1 MTLPAAA
8 VFHRGGGFGER
19 FAGAG
24 LTQRALH
31 GRVVNPTGKGI
42 IFFLKCLQVS
52 FHLCDTTGDFFGAAA
67 EVHPAQ
73 LIQLCLQMVYFAFTL
88 VQLFQQ
94 GTVQRLLFG
103 KETFQC
109 IDIVRK

>member
-1 MTLPAAA
+1 
-8 VFHRGGGFGER
+8 
-19 FAGAG
+19 
-24 LTQRALH
+24 
-31 GRVVNPTGKGI
+31 
-42 IFFLKCLQVS
+42 
-52 FHLCDTTGDFFGAAA
+52 
-67 EVHPAQ
+67 
-73 LIQLCLQMVYFAFTL
+73 IQLRLQMVYFAFTL

>member
-1 MTLPAAA
+1 MLKTDALLYFGSKTKLAQAAGIRLA
-8 VFHRGGGFGER
+8 S
-19 FAGAG
+19 
-24 LTQRALH
+24 LYSW
-31 GRVVNPTGKGI
+31 NPTGKGI
-42 IFFLKCLQVS
+42 TFFLKCLQVS
-52 FHLCDTTGDFFGAAA
+52 FHLCDTTGDFFRAAA

-88 VQLFQQ
+88 VQLFLQ

>member
-8 VFHRGGGFGER
+8 VFHRGGVIRGTVCGCGFD
-19 FAGAG
+19 AA
-24 LTQRALH
+24 ALH

-42 IFFLKCLQVS
+42 TFFLKCLQVS
-52 FHLCDTTGDFFGAAA
+52 FHLCDTTGDFFRAAA